1 VSGVGRIHYDTVRDL
16 DHETKLGTMR
26 HSAIEATPLPSLPL
40 RASPSQSPLA
50 WRTAT
55 FQAPHVCLIVGLL
68 LATSAAGPVRGDEP
82 PTASA
87 LAASA
92 SSVAIQV
99 GDTPIFQ
106 TEVEA
111 AVRRA
116 AQGRSLDPAAELRL
130 TAATVEQLVDE
141 RLLRR
146 EVEAQQ
152 VTVDEDEVTAVV
164 TQIRRQLSEQH
175 VPFEAF
181 LAQAGRDE
189 ASLRGQIRLEA
200 ALNKLMVPKLT
211 NDSLQA
217 AFTKHRRDIDGT
229 LVRAS
234 HIVLRPD
241 PGRGPDA
248 IADLDRRAAKLRS
261 DILQGSINFAEAAR
275 RYSAGPSRRQGGD
288 IGYFPRR
295 SAMDEEFARQAF
307 ALAKGEM
314 SQPFAT
320 ASGVHLVLVTD
331 VKPGDARPDA
341 VRPLLEK
348 LVVEDAIREILARG
362 RQSTPIEYAAG
373 VPHFET
379 DADRGQ
385 PGRRVV
391 FTGDAPATP

>member
-1 VSGVGRIHYDTVRDL
+1 M
-16 DHETKLGTMR
+16 K
-26 HSAIEATPLPSLPL
+26 ATPFPSLRL
-40 RASPSQSPLA
+40 RASPSQRLLA

-55 FQAPHVCLIVGLL
+55 VRAPHVSLLVGLL
-68 LATSAAGPVRGDEP
+68 IASSTARPARGDEP
-82 PTASA
+82 PSASA

-92 SSVAIQV
+92 SNVAIQV

-106 TEVEA
+106 AEVEA

-116 AQGRSLDPAAELRL
+116 ALGRSFDPAAELRL
-130 TAATVEQLVDE
+130 AAETVEQLVDE

-146 EVEAQQ
+146 EVDAQK
-152 VTVDEDEVTAVV
+152 VTVNEDEVTAVIAR
-164 TQIRRQLSEQH
+164 IRSQLSEQQ
-175 VPFEAF
+175 VPFETF

-200 ALNKLMVPKLT
+200 ALNKLMLPKLT
-211 NDSLQA
+211 SDALQA
-217 AFTKHRRDIDGT
+217 AFTKHRREIDGT

-248 IADLDRRAAKLRS
+248 IADLDRRAARLRS

-275 RYSAGPSRRQGGD
+275 RHSAGPSRRRGGD

-295 SAMDEEFARQAF
+295 GALDEEFARQAF
-307 ALAKGEM
+307 ALAKGEI

-320 ASGVHLVLVTD
+320 PFGVHLVLVTD
-331 VKPGDARPDA
+331 VKPGDAGPDA
-341 VRPLLEK
+341 VRPLLER
-348 LVVEDAIREILARG
+348 LVLQDAIGELLARG

-379 DADRGQ
+379 DADRGK

-391 FTGDAPATP
+391 VAGGSPAAP